1 MAQIMSVV
9 SHQILTNVL
18 YKASLIDIFVY
29 FDLSS
34 ATDEGSSQ
42 SVPSPASSSI
52 SCPDPDQI
60 VSGSYQTNK
69 SEEGKPKMSSAASPA
84 PFDSEEAAI
93 KVIFATLLFNTFC
106 KLTGAQNPF
115 FGCTCGEFLFHCVSS
130 MRFDN
135 SN

>member
-1 MAQIMSVV
+1 MC
-9 SHQILTNVL
+9 
-18 YKASLIDIFVY
+18 YKASLIDPVY
-29 FDLSS
+29 KYFNLSS

-69 SEEGKPKMSSAASPA
+69 SEEGKPQMSSAASPA

-93 KVIFATLLFNTFC
+93 KVIFAALSTWGNTSAGRNFWLGQNLCLQAEISVCVLTIPIDLFLLQI
-106 KLTGAQNPF
+106 LGTG
-115 FGCTCGEFLFHCVSS
+115 
-130 MRFDN
+130 DN
-135 SN
+135 